1 MESIQPKFRLQ
12 SFGIFFAVISLTV
25 VSAFAI
31 VWMQQTISRT
41 AQKAVSL
48 EADLAKKV
56 DQLRYLDKR
65 ISTSH
70 QPVTLQGKVTGSL
83 RPAKD
88 LQVIWV
94 AEQSSSQGRVYANAG
109 SAPILQNLAFFERNN
124 PR

>member
-1 MESIQPKFRLQ
+1 MESRQPKFRLQ
-12 SFGIFFAVISLTV
+12 SFSIFFGVISLTV

-88 LQVIWV
+88 LQVVWV
-94 AEQSSSQGRVYANAG
+94 AERSSSQGRIYANAG
-109 SAPILQNLAFFERNN
+109 SSPILQNLAFFDRNN

>member
-1 MESIQPKFRLQ
+1 MKSIPPKFRLQ
-12 SFGIFFAVISLTV
+12 SLSIFFAVISLTV

-41 AQKAVSL
+41 AQNAVRL
-48 EADLAKKV
+48 ELNLAKKV

-65 ISTSH
+65 ISSSH

-88 LQVIWV
+88 LQVVWV
-94 AEQSSSQGRVYANAG
+94 AERSSSQGRIYANT
-109 SAPILQNLAFFERNN
+109 SNAPTVQNIAFLERNN